1 MSSCHVLMSGKQRAF
16 NESSSASGTLSF
28 VLARSLRRPEERGLN
43 KKKVEILSSVL
54 SGFYLIAYSLKT
66 KKHTPPPKTPTCP
79 TNNSLSFLIN
89 Q

>member
-43 KKKVEILSSVL
+43 KKKSRNTKLCPVRILFDSL
-54 SGFYLIAYSLKT
+54 QLKT
-66 KKHTPPPKTPTCP
+66 KKTHTP
-79 TNNSLSFLIN
+79 S
-89 Q
+89 